1 MNTPAH
7 TGQLSAVN
15 AKILA
20 QGEGGDGGNGVRDTF
35 TYMKTQDAVGNMVE
49 RSIAQF
55 HELEQ
60 RQPAQAVL
68 AANEQTAEMAGPKL
82 RA

>member
-1 MNTPAH
+1 MW
-7 TGQLSAVN
+7 
-15 AKILA
+15 A
-20 QGEGGDGGNGVRDTF
+20 Q
-35 TYMKTQDAVGNMVE
+35 TQDAVGIPVE